1 MKNIWTNTVKL
12 DVFAVVHI
20 FVLCA
25 LHGYLAWIFNF
36 HKIKK
41 KHCCILYVFIYIS
54 NKCLHKS
61 CTSHTKELLFLALAN
76 VVCAACYRQSEADRK
91 IQEIMARVMSRSSGI
106 STNIVILFVCLSFG
120 QICYAISIETLYKVI
135 SWCSVYSGM
144 LATKCFLTWV
154 SCEEQLN
161 QTRIKHREIWASNCH
176 EMRIKKQKTSF

>member
-1 MKNIWTNTVKL
+1 MYIVCVYLYLEKKVYTK
-12 DVFAVVHI
+12 VVP
-20 FVLCA
+20 
-25 LHGYLAWIFNF
+25 
-36 HKIKK
+36 
-41 KHCCILYVFIYIS
+41 
-54 NKCLHKS
+54 
-61 CTSHTKELLFLALAN
+61 HTQKELLFLALAN